1 MRRWYDEERGIKMCE
16 PDCVDEWLFD
26 IWAIGCDYDGCHT
39 AKDLKKL
46 IDELVGMAN
55 KARECLWERRLFGD
69 HGEPK
74 PQTNADRIRAMSDEE
89 LAERMVG
96 DVWDCCCCSEYDR
109 IGGHPL
115 VSDERCDE
123 KCKEHCLDW
132 LKQPVKD
139 GDNDG
144 P

>member
-1 MRRWYDEERGIKMCE
+1 MKRWYDEEHDMQMGE

-26 IWAIGCDYDGCHT
+26 IWAIGFDYDGENT
-39 AKDLKKL
+39 IDGLKKC
-46 IDELVGMAN
+46 IDYLVEMSK
-55 KARECLWERRLFGD
+55 KARECLWDRELFGI

-89 LAERMVG
+89 LADCLTDYSNNGGWVTETGREVCYERIV
-96 DVWDCCCCSEYDR
+96 E
-109 IGGHPL
+109 
-115 VSDERCDE
+115 
-123 KCKEHCLDW
+123 W

-144 P
+144 